1 MRTGNPTSHRRSP
14 RGQRVKPIGMLQLTI
29 GNDISVRPHPALAAS
44 KFQVLQWISALS
56 PDPKP
61 QSQLTNFLT
70 TPPYP
75 IVGPVSLI
83 GGTAAIYSSLLR
95 HPSSTLTPLS
105 MMFLMLL
112 ALQYALQPRLSKRF
126 IPPLAD
132 KQKVAL
138 VEEIVKTGMAAVLF
152 FSKPQSAVQSAL
164 ADWSLSSSL
173 AVAGLPAALYALQGV
188 LQYTSHQHLDPVTFN
203 GLSQTKTL
211 SAALCCWLVLG
222 SVQSPLQMVALVV
235 LMAAALIFQ
244 GYYPKQRGNTAESAA
259 TTSPSSSA
267 SSIPSDSWWI
277 LGVGPCLGAAM
288 LSGLAGALSQKGLQL
303 TGIRGRDPFLYTMEI
318 STYSAIVLVANMW
331 FNLPHNSNAKDD
343 KQKGVASASIPW
355 KMALIPIMFKAAG
368 GVVTALVHKYAG
380 SVAKGFALLFGLVL
394 SGGLQLLLQNEEL
407 QPNQIVGTL
416 LIMLSTHLHFTHPAM
431 QR

>member
-1 MRTGNPTSHRRSP
+1 
-14 RGQRVKPIGMLQLTI
+14 
-29 GNDISVRPHPALAAS
+29 
-44 KFQVLQWISALS
+44 
-56 PDPKP
+56 
-61 QSQLTNFLT
+61 
-70 TPPYP
+70 
-75 IVGPVSLI
+75 
-83 GGTAAIYSSLLR
+83 
-95 HPSSTLTPLS
+95 

-244 GYYPKQRGNTAESAA
+244 GYYPKQRDVTSEVS
-259 TTSPSSSA
+259 TTISPASSA
-267 SSIPSDSWWI
+267 SHTPSDSWWI

-318 STYSAIVLVANMW
+318 STYSAIVLLANMW
-331 FNLPHNSNAKDD
+331 FNLPHNSYGKDCADD
-343 KQKGVASASIPW
+343 KKKDVASASIPW

-394 SGGLQLLLQNEEL
+394 SGGLQLVLQNEEL

-416 LIMLSTHLHFTHPAM
+416 LIMLSTHLHFTHPAI